1 MEPWWVSRREA
12 GVGLVPVH
20 KTKLLLKAKLNQ
32 LVKEGLKRKQRA
44 ATRRMP
50 PESRLFDSGSKAD
63 FDAFGL

>member
-1 MEPWWVSRREA
+1 M
-12 GVGLVPVH
+12 GLVPVH

-32 LVKEGLKRKQRA
+32 LVKEGLKRRQRA